1 MRCGAQALRSM
12 PATRPGQ
19 PHEPDPLARETA
31 KQDQEPQEVTQIRR
45 ARAVV
50 RPPGRERSYHATRAA
65 AHPGTAIA
73 HQVRLP
79 SDNIMRRR
87 PRPTAKTTRT
97 LAERSS
103 LRRSGQ
109 QIPNPPHHRLSD
121 QHLLGVKGSRPLL
134 SLPARPK
141 GAGQGD
147 AGAVGGGSCRPASLG
162 QLKRALDP
170 EPAIRQRGRSRR
182 GS

>member
-1 MRCGAQALRSM
+1 MSQTLSLV
-12 PATRPGQ
+12 RPQ
-19 PHEPDPLARETA
+19 NRTKTPR
-31 KQDQEPQEVTQIRR
+31 EVTQIRR

-73 HQVRLP
+73 HQVRLS

-87 PRPTAKTTRT
+87 PRPPAKTTRT

-121 QHLLGVKGSRPLL
+121 QHLLGVKGSRPLM

-141 GAGQGD
+141 GAGQGE
-147 AGAVGGGSCRPASLG
+147 GALLEDKVAVRTARVS
-162 QLKRALDP
+162 
-170 EPAIRQRGRSRR
+170 
-182 GS
+182 